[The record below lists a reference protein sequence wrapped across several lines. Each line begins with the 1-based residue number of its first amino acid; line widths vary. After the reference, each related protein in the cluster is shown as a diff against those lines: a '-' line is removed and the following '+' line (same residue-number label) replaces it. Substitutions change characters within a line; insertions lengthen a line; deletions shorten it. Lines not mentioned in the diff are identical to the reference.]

1 MWITVKASAS
11 SEAFLC
17 SAPVTNL
24 GQAGRWYLTEDSR
37 PRAML
42 AVSRT
47 SATRPVAR
55 VRYHRGVEEL
65 TTRAIGGP
73 AAGLPVTGW
82 SGGSCG
88 LGRPRVMRP
97 ARDGLDG
104 PVVPD
109 QAGGQ
114 AGLVQP
120 GEGRLAA
127 DDRRGAGGV
136 GVDTAP
142 GGHAHGPPAGP
153 GGLAGGRVDDVM
165 HPAAA
170 HGPRAHRGAG
180 GGQP

>member
-42 AVSRT
+42 TVSRT

-73 AAGLPVTGW
+73 AAGLPVTLERDGEVG
-82 SGGSCG
+82 GGSCG
-88 LGRPRVMRP
+88 LGWPRVVRP
-97 ARDGLDG
+97 ARDGFDG

-114 AGLVQP
+114 PGLAQP

-127 DDRRGAGGV
+127 DDRRGAGRV
-136 GVDTAP
+136 GVDAAP
-142 GGHAHGPPAGP
+142 GGHAHGPPAGLGGPARGP
-153 GGLAGGRVDDVM
+153 GRDVM

-170 HGPRAHRGAG
+170 PGPRA
-180 GGQP
+180 